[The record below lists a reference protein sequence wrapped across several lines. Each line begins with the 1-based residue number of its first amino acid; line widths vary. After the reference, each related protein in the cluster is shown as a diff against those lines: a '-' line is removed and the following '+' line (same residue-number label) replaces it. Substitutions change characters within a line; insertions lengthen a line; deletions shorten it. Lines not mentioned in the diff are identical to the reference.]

1 MKRNKGKL
9 IVLSGPSGAGKST
22 VIAKLLE
29 LRDDISFS
37 VSATT
42 RQPRPGEEEGVNY
55 YFKSL
60 EEFED
65 MIRTGEFL
73 EYARYA
79 GNFYGTPRRPI
90 EELLAAGRNVIL
102 DIEVQGAFQV
112 RNAMPEAPLVF
123 LCPPGMDE
131 LERRL
136 RGRGTDSEDKILV
149 RLETAK
155 GELKRAR
162 EYDYIVIN
170 DVVVDAAA
178 ELDAIITAEQCRAAD
193 RIEFIIEE

>member
-1 MKRNKGKL
+1 MRKNKGKL

-22 VIAKLLE
+22 VIAELLAR
-29 LRDDISFS
+29 RDDISFS

-73 EYARYA
+73 EHARYA

-102 DIEVQGAFQV
+102 EIEVQGAFQV

-123 LCPPGMDE
+123 LCPPSMDE

-136 RGRGTDSEDKILV
+136 RGRGTDSEEKILI

-155 GELKRAR
+155 GELKLAR

-170 DVVVDAAA
+170 DIAADAAA

-193 RIEFIIEE
+193 RIEFIAEE

>member
-170 DVVVDAAA
+170 DVAADAAA

>member
-22 VIAKLLE
+22 VISELLKR
-29 LRDDISFS
+29 RDDISFS

-42 RQPRPGEEEGVNY
+42 RQPRPGETDGVNY
-55 YFKSL
+55 YFKTTGQ
-60 EEFED
+60 FES
-65 MIRTGEFL
+65 MIAAGEFL
-73 EYARYA
+73 EHACYA
-79 GNFYGTPRRPI
+79 GNHYGTPRRPI
-90 EELLAAGRNVIL
+90 EEQLAAGRNVIL
-102 DIEVQGAFQV
+102 DIEVQGALQV
-112 RNAMPEAPLVF
+112 RSAMPEAPLVF
-123 LCPPGMDE
+123 LCPPNMDE

-136 RGRGTDSEDKILV
+136 RGRGTDAEDKILI

-155 GELKRAR
+155 GELKLAR

-170 DVVVDAAA
+170 DVAEEAAA

-193 RIEFIIEE
+193 RIEFITEE